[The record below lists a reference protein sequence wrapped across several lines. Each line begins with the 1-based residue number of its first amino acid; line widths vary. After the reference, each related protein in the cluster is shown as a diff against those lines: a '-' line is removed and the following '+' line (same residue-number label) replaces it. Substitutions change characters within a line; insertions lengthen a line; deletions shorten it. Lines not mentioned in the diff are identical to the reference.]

1 MRWVQYLAS
10 GSVTFDLPAR
20 TTGAGTAAVV
30 SSAGAV
36 LASPTPTLD
45 AVNTTLSASAAAGA
59 TSLSVTSATGI
70 TAGRRYLVGGAET
83 AGGEVVLVAS
93 VSGTT
98 VTLQRALVSARASGA
113 TFQGTRVTVPVSSA
127 CTAEVVRQR
136 RVEWTDP
143 DTAEVL
149 AVPFDVTRY
158 APRTFLTTS
167 LLMDLDALLRK
178 RIPAGTS
185 LPTVIERAWEMLLSD
200 LATKD
205 RHPGGYAG
213 VIDLTTA
220 HAYLVRSL
228 LAETDTSAE
237 GVEYRDDMRRR
248 YADERDRVL
257 ASMGYDAAGD
267 GDAVPGA
274 SMRRGIPIVRA

>member
-1 MRWVQYLAS
+1 MRWVQYLTS
-10 GSVTFDLPAR
+10 GSITFDLPSR
-20 TTGAGTAAVV
+20 PTGAGTA
-30 SSAGAV
+30 SV
-36 LASPTPTLD
+36 LTASGSVLTSPTPTLD
-45 AVNTTLSASAAAGA
+45 SVNTTLGASAAAGA
-59 TSLSVTSATGI
+59 TSVTVSSATGI

-98 VTLQRALVSARASGA
+98 VTLQRALTSARASGV
-113 TFQGTRVTVPVSSA
+113 TFQGTRITVAVAST
-127 CTAEVVRQR
+127 CTAEIARQR

-143 DTAEVL
+143 DTSEVI

-167 LLMDLDALLRK
+167 LLMDLDPILRK
-178 RIPAGTS
+178 RLATGTS
-185 LPTVIERAWEMLLSD
+185 LPAVIERAWEMVLSD

-228 LAETDTSAE
+228 IAETDTSAE
-237 GVEYRDDMRRR
+237 GIEYRDDMRRR

-257 ASMGYDAAGD
+257 ASMGYDAEGT
-267 GDAVPGA
+267 GDAIPGA
-274 SMRRGIPIVRA
+274 SRWRGIPMVRA